1 MRLTTP
7 AAAAV
12 AALALLAACAP
23 STGGTDAAVGEPT
36 AEAPS
41 GGGAAVGSGDGGA
54 AVGSGDG
61 AGATGSSEEAASDDP
76 AGGEE
81 VTLSVWSWRPEDEEA
96 YTAIFDLY
104 EEQHPGVTVEFRP
117 YVNTE
122 YNTILAT
129 GLTEEGGPDV
139 AQLRAYG
146 QLQPLVDA
154 GQLLPLDDEVEELSA
169 FPDEILEG
177 ARGAEDD
184 AVYGV
189 PFAVQTLQVFYNRAL
204 FEEQGLEEPET
215 WDEFLAVLDAFEAA
229 GTTPIA
235 ATALDPWMLPI
246 LHDTLA
252 SARYGGPAFQ
262 EAVLAGETDFTDP
275 DYVASIEVVQSLQE
289 YLPDDVSGVAYT
301 DAQTLFTTGQAAMF
315 AGGSFELGF
324 FRTQAPDLDI
334 GAFSVPPPP
343 GSPVEEALVPGYVDG
358 SYGVN
363 AASDQQEAALE
374 LVRWM
379 ATEEFGQ
386 AFTDQLGQISAV
398 PGVEPS
404 DELLAEIVTSYEAS
418 PAPYLLLVD
427 FRYGEPLG
435 TELMGTGMQEL
446 FLGSAS
452 PSDVATDVQEGIAQW
467 FQPDA

>member
-1 MRLTTP
+1 MRLTIP
-7 AAAAV
+7 AAAV

-23 STGGTDAAVGEPT
+23 STGGEDAAVGEPA

-41 GGGAAVGSGDGGA
+41 GGGAAVESGDGG
-54 AVGSGDG
+54 
-61 AGATGSSEEAASDDP
+61 EED
-76 AGGEE
+76 
-81 VTLSVWSWRPEDEEA
+81 VTLSVWSWRPEDEDA

-104 EEQHPGVTVEFRP
+104 EEQNPGVTVEFRP

-146 QLQPLVDA
+146 QLQPLVEA
-154 GQLLPLDDEVEELSA
+154 GQLLPLDDEVQQLSG

-184 AVYGV
+184 ALYGV
-189 PFAVQTLQVFYNRAL
+189 PFAVQTLQVFYNRTL
-204 FEEQGLEEPET
+204 FSEQGLEEPET
-215 WDEFLAVLDAFEAA
+215 WDEFLAVLEAFETA

-235 ATALDPWMLPI
+235 ATGRDAWMLPI

-252 SARYGGPAFQ
+252 AARYGGPAFQ
-262 EAVLAGETDFTDP
+262 EAVLAGETDFSDP
-275 DYVASIEVVQSLQE
+275 DYVASIEVVESLQA
-289 YLPDDVSGVAYT
+289 YLPEDVSGVAYT

-324 FRTQAPDLDI
+324 FRSQAPDLDL
-334 GAFSVPPPP
+334 GVFSVPPPP
-343 GSPVEEALVPGYVDG
+343 DSPVEETLVPGYVDG

-363 AASDQQEAALE
+363 AESDQQEAALD

-386 AFTDQLGQISAV
+386 AFTDELGQVSAV

-404 DELLAEIVTSYEAS
+404 DELLAEIVSSYEAN
-418 PAPYLLLVD
+418 PTPYLLLVD

-435 TELMGTGMQEL
+435 TDLMGTGMQEL

-452 PSDVATDVQEGIAQW
+452 PSDVATDVQEGVAQW
-467 FQPDA
+467 FQPDE

>member
-7 AAAAV
+7 AVAV

-23 STGGTDAAVGEPT
+23 STGGEDTAVGD
-36 AEAPS
+36 PS
-41 GGGAAVGSGDGGA
+41 GQP
-54 AVGSGDG
+54 
-61 AGATGSSEEAASDDP
+61 ATGDEAAAGSEAAAADP
-76 AGGEE
+76 ADGED
-81 VTLSVWSWRPEDEEA
+81 VTLSVWSWRPEDEDA
-96 YTAIFDLY
+96 YAAIFDRY

-146 QLQPLVDA
+146 QLQPLVEA
-154 GQLLPLDDEVEELSA
+154 GQLLPLDDTVEELSA
-169 FPDEILEG
+169 FPEETLEG

-189 PFAVQTLQVFYNRAL
+189 PFAIQTLQVFYNTAL

-235 ATALDPWMLPI
+235 ATARDDWMLPI

-252 SARYGGPAFQ
+252 SARYGGATFQ
-262 EAVLAGETDFTDP
+262 DAVLAGETDFTDP
-275 DYVASIEVVQSLQE
+275 DYVASIEVVSSLQD

-301 DAQTLFTTGQAAMF
+301 DAQTLFTTGRAAMF

-324 FRTQAPDLDI
+324 FQAQAPDLEM
-334 GAFSVPPPP
+334 GVFSVPPPP
-343 GSPVEEALVPGYVDG
+343 GSPGDQALVPGYVDG
-358 SYGVN
+358 SFGVN
-363 AASDQQEAALE
+363 AASDNREAALD

-386 AFTDQLGQISAV
+386 AFTDELGQVSAV
-398 PGVEPS
+398 PGVQPT
-404 DELLAEIVTSYEAS
+404 DEILAEIVAAYEAN

-435 TELMGTGMQEL
+435 TDLMGTGMQEL

-452 PSDVATDVQEGIAQW
+452 ASDVATTVQDGIAQW
-467 FQPDA
+467 FQPGA